1 MAGPLRNPGKPNS
14 RARRGPAGLP
24 GGPRALVVL
33 PAAGCSLPPPA
44 MPKGRSWS
52 PAERSRWRELWEAP
66 QAVMWDESAAMTVAV
81 VITFEAAVLSGEASA
96 WQAAELRHA
105 SASLGLTPAAM
116 LALGWRIEGPE

>member
-1 MAGPLRNPGKPNS
+1 MAGPMRNAQKPFS

-44 MPKGRSWS
+44 MPRGRSWS
-52 PAERSRWRELWEAP
+52 PDERARWRELWESP
-66 QAVMWDESAAMTVAV
+66 QATQWDETASLTVAT
-81 VITFEAAVLSGEASA
+81 VIVYESAVLSGAASA
-96 WQAAELRHA
+96 WQAQELRHA